1 MFLGADGGTL
11 SIGRAINA
19 ERLVLLGWSRA
30 ILMQLAHPLVA
41 AGVTEHSTFH
51 GRASQ
56 AAARA
61 HHTVRA
67 MLALTFG
74 DDARRRAALDKIR
87 GIHRIV
93 NGTLATGVGRF
104 PAGTRYSAEDPAL
117 LLWVHVTLL
126 DSTVDVY
133 QRLVRP
139 LAPAELDAYCV
150 ESLPTLFDL
159 GGDPATAPR
168 TWRDV
173 VAYIASMEA
182 SGVLATTAAT
192 RELAERVLWPRGIW
206 MMAMGPVNRA
216 VTIALLSPAVR
227 EVYGYTVSA
236 AQNARVARFI
246 HAIAAL
252 RRITP
257 SFLTEWRDARS
268 VR

>member
-1 MFLGADGGTL
+1 VIENGAV
-11 SIGRAINA
+11 IARRING

-30 ILMQLAHPLVA
+30 ILMQLAHPLIG
-41 AGVTEHSTFH
+41 AGVTQHSAFQ
-51 GRASQ
+51 GSAAQ

-67 MLALTFG
+67 MLALTYG
-74 DDARRRAALDKIR
+74 DDARRNAALDKIR
-87 GIHRIV
+87 GIHRLV
-93 NGTLATGVGRF
+93 NGTLAADVGRF

-139 LAPAELDAYCV
+139 LTPAELDQYCV
-150 ESLPTLFDL
+150 ESLPTLFEL

-168 TWRDV
+168 TWNDV
-173 VAYIASMEA
+173 RAYVADIEA
-182 SGVLATTAAT
+182 SGVLATNAAT
-192 RELAERVLWPRGIW
+192 RELADRVLWPRGLW
-206 MMAMGPVNRA
+206 MMAMGPMNRA
-216 VTIALLSPAVR
+216 VTIALLSPAIR
-227 EVYGYTVSA
+227 NVYGYEWSA
-236 AQNARVARFI
+236 AQDARVARFMRTL
-246 HAIAAL
+246 AAL
-252 RRITP
+252 RRVAP